1 MSKNYK
7 NLVIVL
13 KKKYLL
19 VFISNQLILKQ
30 FYMKN
35 KVYTLFFILHLLYK
49 FGVLNKTYN

>member
-30 FYMKN
+30 FYIKN